1 MLRFEEGLREGV
13 MSAVVETDVLVVGAG
28 PAGASSA
35 VFLSKH
41 GVRTIMISRHRSTS
55 ETPRAH
61 ITNQRAMEALRDAG
75 LEPACRAVATPS
87 QYMEHTFWLRTM
99 VGEEI
104 GRIYAWGNDPERF
117 GDYAAASPCSMCDLP
132 QTELE
137 PILVSEAARLGSH
150 VKFGTELIEFVQD
163 SGGVTAALRDCL
175 TEQQMTVR
183 CKYLIGAD
191 GARSRVVEQ
200 LGIPLVGQH
209 GLGSAF
215 NILCDMDL
223 GDYVTHRRA
232 SLYAVIQPGSS
243 RWAPVGVF
251 RLVRRWDRW
260 LVALMVPQGVEM
272 PEPTPDDLLER
283 IRSLLGHPT
292 LPIRMLNTSRWTIN
306 DVVAE
311 RYSVGRVFCMG
322 DAVHR
327 HPPTNGLGSNTCIQD
342 AFNLAW
348 KLALEI
354 KGKAHPRLLESYNA
368 ERQPVGRQIVA
379 RANKS
384 MLQNATVWDLLGA
397 GTRRATAATE
407 HAAVFDT
414 REGRDTLRAEIK
426 KMRYE
431 YHAHGVELNREY
443 VSGALID
450 DGRPRLSGDRD
461 RELYYEPTTRP
472 GSSLPHAWLGSRMPS
487 PRIST
492 LDIAGKCRFMLF
504 SGPGGQAWRSAA
516 VAVAEATGIELGVA
530 LIGPYLDYE
539 DLYGTW
545 HELSEVQEDGCVL
558 VRPDLHVAWRSLT
571 LPSDPT
577 ATLTRVM
584 QRLLGLIEA

>member
-1 MLRFEEGLREGV
+1 MLRPKKLTETV
-13 MSAVVETDVLVVGAG
+13 MGATIETDVLVVGAG

-35 VFLSKH
+35 VFLGNH
-41 GVRTIMISRHRSTS
+41 GIRNIVISRHRSTS

-61 ITNQRAMEALRDAG
+61 ITNQRALEALRDAG

-87 QYMEHTFWLRTM
+87 QYIEHTFWLRTM

-104 GRIYAWGNDPERF
+104 ARIHAWGNDPERF

-137 PILVSEAARLGSH
+137 PILVSEAARLGSQ

-163 SGGVTAALRDCL
+163 SGGVTAKLRDCL

-215 NILCDMDL
+215 NVLCDMDL
-223 GDYVTHRRA
+223 GDHVTHRRA

-283 IRSLLGHPT
+283 IRSLLGHAT

-348 KLALEI
+348 KLALVLQ
-354 KGKAHPRLLESYNA
+354 GKAAPGLLDSFDA

-384 MLQNATVWDLLGA
+384 MGHNQRLWDLFGGGLRSVLSA
-397 GTRRATAATE
+397 KD

-414 REGRDTLRAEIK
+414 PEGRATLREMIEE
-426 KMRYE
+426 MRYE
-431 YHAHGVELNREY
+431 YHAHGVEMNRHY
-443 VSGALID
+443 VSQAIVD
-450 DGRPRLSGDRD
+450 DDSAIPFDYKKD
-461 RELYYEPTTRP
+461 AELFYQPSTRP
-472 GSSLPHAWLGSRMPS
+472 GAFLPHVWLGKRASG

-492 LDIAGKCRFMLF
+492 LDVAGKRRFTLF
-504 SGPGGQAWRSAA
+504 TGHGGDAWHDAA
-516 VAVAEATGIELGVA
+516 ALAT
-530 LIGPYLDYE
+530 
-539 DLYGTW
+539 
-545 HELSEVQEDGCVL
+545 
-558 VRPDLHVAWRSLT
+558 
-571 LPSDPT
+571 
-577 ATLTRVM
+577 
-584 QRLLGLIEA
+584 

>member
-1 MLRFEEGLREGV
+1 MK
-13 MSAVVETDVLVVGAG
+13 AVSTEVLIVGAG
-28 PAGASSA
+28 PAGAASA
-35 VFLSKH
+35 VFLARY
-41 GVRTIMISRHRSTS
+41 GVRCLMISRHRSTS

-61 ITNQRAMEALRDAG
+61 IVNQRAMEALRDAG
-75 LEPACRAVATPS
+75 LEGACMAVASPS
-87 QYMEHTFWLRTM
+87 AAIEHTFFLRSM

-104 GRIYAWGNDPERF
+104 ARVPAWGNDPSRV
-117 GDYAAASPCSMCDLP
+117 GDYIAASPCSMSDLP

-137 PILVSEAARLGSH
+137 PILVSEAMRSGCETRFS
-150 VKFGTELIEFVQD
+150 TELKSFEQD
-163 SGGVTAALRDCL
+163 ENGVTAHLVDRI
-175 TEQQMTVR
+175 TGQPISVR
-183 CKYLIGAD
+183 AAYMIGAD
-191 GARSRVVEQ
+191 GARSRIVEQ
-200 LGIPLVGQH
+200 LGIPLTGQH
-209 GLGSAF
+209 GLGNAI
-215 NILCDMDL
+215 NVLCDIELEDFVK
-223 GDYVTHRRA
+223 YRHA

-243 RWAPVGVF
+243 LWAPVGIF
-251 RLVRRWDRW
+251 RIVRRWDRW
-260 LVALMVPQGVEM
+260 LTGLIVPEAPGI
-272 PEPTPDDLLER
+272 PEPTQGDIEER
-283 IRSLLGHPT
+283 IPGLLGHTT
-292 LPIRMLNTSRWTIN
+292 LPIKMVSTSKWTIN
-306 DVVAE
+306 DIAAE
-311 RYSVGRVFCMG
+311 TYVEGRVYCMG

-368 ERQPVGRQIVA
+368 ERQPIGRQIVA

-461 RELYYEPTTRP
+461 RELYYQPTTRP

-545 HELSEVQEDGCVL
+545 HALSEVQEDGCVL